1 MFAAGGAGP
10 ALGYWEGDGTFHP
23 SLLNF
28 LTAYRMARPKI
39 LVLAQSLSLVAAGP
53 GWTLVQS
60 NASGPSRTA
69 TDLRVKQPRS
79 PLRACYARFPLPRP
93 TAAAPHYGC
102 SLPPP
107 RTAPRPL
114 LIALSPSFL
123 KHATMSLLSVAVPA
137 SPHETVN
144 TAAPPRDKA
153 QQPQLGQASPAGPPP
168 AAESEGDT
176 AGPFIPDLSS
186 APCSIR
192 RALVRDISEKRMWSV
207 AWSIFKNSYH

>member
-60 NASGPSRTA
+60 NASGPSRT
-69 TDLRVKQPRS
+69 DLRVKQPRS

-107 RTAPRPL
+107 RTAPLR
-114 LIALSPSFL
+114 IALSPSFI

-144 TAAPPRDKA
+144 TAAPPRDNE
-153 QQPQLGQASPAGPPP
+153 QQPLLGQAAPAGPSP
-168 AAESEGDT
+168 AAGSEGDT
-176 AGPFIPDLSS
+176 AGQSQPRTL
-186 APCSIR
+186 
-192 RALVRDISEKRMWSV
+192 
-207 AWSIFKNSYH
+207 